1 MRKNY
6 FLLSLILF
14 IANTLFLDAQSTT
27 WLEGKW
33 KGRGYQPYGDQT
45 SIWTMELN
53 VYQKDGSLKVEIS
66 YPSLNCSGVWT
77 VDKLEEKKAYFNEK
91 IEKGLLS
98 CVSGNQC
105 IVHPI
110 DDNHIIVTFVLA
122 YNDPKEILST
132 ASLVKVPTKN

>member
-1 MRKNY
+1 MKKI
-6 FLLSLILF
+6 LICSF
-14 IANTLFLDAQSTT
+14 ILVSGFFSVIQAQSTS

-33 KGRGYQPYGDQT
+33 SGKGYQPYGDQT

-53 VYQKDGSLKVEIS
+53 VYQKNGNLQVEIS
-66 YPSLNCSGVWT
+66 YPSLECSGVWT
-77 VDKLEEKKAYFNEK
+77 VDKLEERKAYFNEK

-105 IVHPI
+105 VVHPI

-122 YNDPKEILST
+122 YNDPKQILST
-132 ASLVKVPTKN
+132 ASLVKVSSKN